1 MFALS
6 FLVVISG
13 AFLPLLTVVY
23 QERLTVEE
31 EVKALEALEAET
43 YHYLTETAPQE
54 SDLLITREHAGSGLI
69 KFCSQWTG
77 VNGRDYEKC
86 LYAAR

>member
-1 MFALS
+1 M
-6 FLVVISG
+6 
-13 AFLPLLTVVY
+13 
-23 QERLTVEE
+23 EE
-31 EVKALEALEAET
+31 EVKALEALEAEM
-43 YHYLTETAPQE
+43 YHYLAGLAPQE
-54 SDLLITREHAGSGLI
+54 SDYLITREHAGGGLI